1 MISRKA
7 SLFQRCWQGVAVIP
21 LSKQHWAMSLVVVLM
36 NIPWSKAPPVAKLN
50 LTIKHIALYYIMKQ
64 KPSWDRRF
72 CSKEGVKRSNS
83 SHTPFVDLKKII
95 RPKKRSRQFRWTS
108 NGTGVGGAEVVKR
121 ELLSQ
126 LINPQWKSFARSCQ
140 ISRSAAVE
148 QNYFSGN
155 RQPRERNRQPTKP
168 QLHH

>member
-1 MISRKA
+1 
-7 SLFQRCWQGVAVIP
+7 
-21 LSKQHWAMSLVVVLM
+21 
-36 NIPWSKAPPVAKLN
+36 
-50 LTIKHIALYYIMKQ
+50 MKQ

-83 SHTPFVDLKKII
+83 SHTPFVDLKKSSDQKHG
-95 RPKKRSRQFRWTS
+95 RASSVELP
-108 NGTGVGGAEVVKR
+108 TGLVWGGEVVKR